1 MSLFEGIVK
10 LNKYFI
16 SYNLQLFAKEGVGG
30 EKTEEATPKK
40 LEDARKKGQVAKS
53 VDLVSAFVL
62 LGFFLTL
69 KLFIG
74 WMGHSFMS
82 VYYKQYNDIADI
94 VKDGFTSN
102 VASVVLR
109 DCLFAILKISFPIFI
124 ASFVLS
130 LIANV
135 GQVKWKVSSEPLKPK
150 LNKINPISGFKKI
163 FSMEKI
169 FEFLKSIVKLIIL
182 GSVVYTTLK
191 EKWGYLLQLY
201 DFTLPQAI
209 VAIGNVIIEIGLKIS
224 ICFLIFAVA
233 DIMYQ
238 KHKFSKDMRMTKQ
251 EIKDEYKNTEGDPQI
266 KGKIRQKM
274 REVSRQRMMQA
285 VPEADVIITNP
296 THLAVAI
303 KYDKDKGS
311 APVVIAKGAD
321 YVAAKIKEIAR
332 ENAVEIVE
340 NKPLARMIYFNVDL
354 GDEIPQEMY
363 QMVAEVLAYVYR
375 LKNKL

>member
-1 MSLFEGIVK
+1 M
-10 LNKYFI
+10 NKYLL

-53 VDLVSAFVL
+53 QDIVAAVVL
-62 LGFFLTL
+62 LAFFLTL
-69 KLFIG
+69 KLFVG
-74 WMGHSFMS
+74 WMGNSFMS
-82 VYYKQYNDIADI
+82 VYYAQYNGIADI
-94 VKDGFTSN
+94 VRDGFTTN
-102 VASVVLR
+102 RAAVELR
-109 DCLFAILKISFPIFI
+109 NCIIKIIVIGFPITV
-124 ASFVLS
+124 SSYVLAIVIN
-130 LIANV
+130 LW
-135 GQVKWKVSSEPLKPK
+135 QVKWKISTEPLKPK

-169 FEFLKSIVKLIIL
+169 FEFIKSLVKLLIL
-182 GSVVYTTLK
+182 GSVVILNLK
-191 EKWGYLLQLY
+191 KKWGYIVQFY
-201 DFTLPQAI
+201 DFTLQQAI
-209 VAIGNVIIEIGLKIS
+209 EVIGNIIIEIGLEIS
-224 ICFLIFAVA
+224 IWFLIFSFA
-233 DIMYQ
+233 DLFYQ
-238 KHKFSKDMRMTKQ
+238 KRKFAKDMRMTKQ

-285 VPEADVIITNP
+285 VPEADVVITNP

-303 KYDKDKGS
+303 KYDKEKGS

-332 ENAVEIVE
+332 ENDVEIVE
-340 NKPLARMIYFNVDL
+340 NKPLARMIYFNVEL